1 LQFQK
6 AKLLEMELAIRL
18 SPHNYLCKIIWQMK
32 HLAQTVGIILCMAC
46 NNSNNKS
53 SSSIKTHTDSVMA
66 EVMHAHNLG
75 MAKMDKISEVQARV
89 QQAIDSIA
97 KLSPALQK
105 QSATYKKQLD
115 SLLTR
120 LKYADDAMNKWM
132 DEFNMD
138 SEANNSER
146 RIKYLESEKT
156 KILNVNDTMLNS
168 IRGAESLLRKK
179 F

>member
-1 LQFQK
+1 
-6 AKLLEMELAIRL
+6 
-18 SPHNYLCKIIWQMK
+18 MK
-32 HLAQTVGIILCMAC
+32 HLAQILGIILCLAC
-46 NNSNNKS
+46 NNSNHKS
-53 SSSIKTHTDSVMA
+53 DTSIKTHTDSLMD

-75 MAKMDKISEVQARV
+75 MAKMNKIGEAETQV

-97 KLSPALQK
+97 KLPEALQRR
-105 QSATYKKQLD
+105 SATYKIQLD
-115 SLLTR
+115 SLLAR
-120 LKYADDAMNKWM
+120 LKYADYVMNNWM
-132 DEFNMD
+132 EQFNLD

-168 IRGAESLLRKK
+168 LKDAESLLTKK

>member
-1 LQFQK
+1 
-6 AKLLEMELAIRL
+6 
-18 SPHNYLCKIIWQMK
+18 MK
-32 HLAQTVGIILCMAC
+32 HLAQILGIILCLAC
-46 NNSNNKS
+46 NHSNHKS
-53 SSSIKTHTDSVMA
+53 DTSIKTHTDSLMD

-75 MAKMDKISEVQARV
+75 MAKMNKIGEAETQV

-97 KLSPALQK
+97 KLPEALQRR
-105 QSATYKKQLD
+105 SATYKIQLD
-115 SLLTR
+115 SLLAR
-120 LKYADDAMNKWM
+120 LKYADYVMNNWM
-132 DEFNMD
+132 EEFNLD

-168 IRGAESLLRKK
+168 LRDAESLLTKK